1 VEEVMLEHLRRRIA
15 ATLADTR
22 AVTLATFG
30 PADLQASIL
39 PCEAD
44 ELRLFVLVP
53 RASDQ
58 LFNLENNP
66 SVVATADH
74 WELRGHAR
82 VMPPAERP
90 ASLSL
95 VRSPEARWSE
105 VVEIWPE
112 RVQIFPELDGS
123 QPETIDVN

>member
-1 VEEVMLEHLRRRIA
+1 MLEHLRQRIA
-15 ATLADTR
+15 ATLAETR

-39 PCEAD
+39 PCEAHD
-44 ELRLFVLVP
+44 LRLFVLVP

-58 LFNLENNP
+58 LFNLESNP

-90 ASLSL
+90 ASLTL
-95 VRSPEARWSE
+95 LHSPEARWSE
-105 VVEIWPE
+105 MVEIWPE
-112 RVQIFPELDGS
+112 RMQIFPEMDGT
-123 QPETIDVN
+123 QPETIDVD

>member
-1 VEEVMLEHLRRRIA
+1 MLEHLRQRIA
-15 ATLADTR
+15 ATLAETR

-39 PCEAD
+39 PCEAHD
-44 ELRLFVLVP
+44 LRLFVLVP

-58 LFNLENNP
+58 LFNLESNP

-74 WELRGHAR
+74 WEMRGHAR

-90 ASLSL
+90 ASLTL
-95 VRSPEARWSE
+95 LHSPEARWSE
-105 VVEIWPE
+105 MVEIWPE
-112 RVQIFPELDGS
+112 RMQIFPEMDGT
-123 QPETIDVN
+123 QPETIDVD

>member
-1 VEEVMLEHLRRRIA
+1 MLDHLRQRIA
-15 ATLADTR
+15 ETIANTR

-39 PCEAD
+39 PCEASD
-44 ELRLFVLVP
+44 VRLFVLVP

-58 LFNLENNP
+58 LFNLESN
-66 SVVATADH
+66 SIVVATADH

-90 ASLSL
+90 ALL
-95 VRSPEARWSE
+95 ALAMSPEARWSE
-105 VVEIWPE
+105 VIEICPE

-123 QPETIDVN
+123 LPETIDVN

>member
-1 VEEVMLEHLRRRIA
+1 MLEHLRRRIA
-15 ATLADTR
+15 AALADTHT
-22 AVTLATFG
+22 VTLATFG
-30 PADLQASIL
+30 PADLQASTL

-44 ELRLFVLVP
+44 EMRLFVLVP
-53 RASDQ
+53 RTSDQ

-82 VMPPAERP
+82 VMPPADRP
-90 ASLSL
+90 VALAL
-95 VRSPEARWSE
+95 TRSPEARWSE

-112 RVQIFPELDGS
+112 RMQIFPEMDGS
-123 QPETIDVN
+123 PPETIDVN